1 MLTRTQDEKDSL
13 RMELYFSNHDHL
25 KKLIGEEREYPFRAL
40 PTFCVTLL
48 TLLQYAT
55 TLS

>member
-1 MLTRTQDEKDSL
+1 
-13 RMELYFSNHDHL
+13 MELYFSNHDHL